1 MLLFHYLINN
11 LMSLPREILSIITHL
26 FVVMDN
32 KLILAKRMAT
42 YDHNTTHIFI
52 RSVAVINKKG
62 VLEVTIKFIKA
73 CKYFLTAVVGIVGQH
88 CGNLVYVVNG
98 D

>member
-1 MLLFHYLINN
+1 
-11 LMSLPREILSIITHL
+11 
-26 FVVMDN
+26 MDN

-52 RSVAVINKKG
+52 RSVVNKKG
-62 VLEVTIKFIKA
+62 VLVVAIKLIKA

-88 CGNLVYVVNG
+88 SGNLVYVVNG